1 MNDNNLEQLQAFEIR
16 EHYNQMQ
23 QRFGQEENTYMIPV
37 MSESQEVAGTDVSM
51 ETFAYVQG
59 LLGKVAHIKLNLKP
73 NAEVPVDYLLENAR
87 IDGAI
92 TALRGLLDAFHET
105 RQKKVFQNLTKSS
118 E

>member
-1 MNDNNLEQLQAFEIR
+1 MSDFDLEQLQAFEIR
-16 EHYNQMQ
+16 EHYNQMH

-37 MSESQEVAGTDVSM
+37 MTEDQEVAGTDVSL

-59 LLGKVAHIKLNLKP
+59 LLGKMAHIKLNLTP
-73 NAEVPVDYLLENAR
+73 NAEVPVDYLLQNAR

-92 TALRGLLDAFHET
+92 TALRGLLDAFHDT
-105 RQKKVFQNLTKSS
+105 RQKKVFQNRTKSS